1 MNSYKK
7 QVVIHDFKLLYF
19 QFTHCLKLKYQ
30 EVSNRWSKAFYRATG
45 NETYPTPTSLFTGY
59 IKLIK
64 QVKLCSLTLFPV
76 DTKLEELLFVF
87 SELSSSGLL
96 PETNLLGV
104 CQKLV
109 RFQNLSSKV
118 HERSLNFIFMGERV
132 KNTFQLCS
140 YYKGAPPMHLC
151 RGNVLLH

>member
-1 MNSYKK
+1 M
-7 QVVIHDFKLLYF
+7 
-19 QFTHCLKLKYQ
+19 
-30 EVSNRWSKAFYRATG
+30 
-45 NETYPTPTSLFTGY
+45 
-59 IKLIK
+59 
-64 QVKLCSLTLFPV
+64 
-76 DTKLEELLFVF
+76 LFVF

-109 RFQNLSSKV
+109 RFQNFSSKV

-132 KNTFQLCS
+132 KHTFQLCS
-140 YYKGAPPMHLC
+140 YYKGAPMQLC